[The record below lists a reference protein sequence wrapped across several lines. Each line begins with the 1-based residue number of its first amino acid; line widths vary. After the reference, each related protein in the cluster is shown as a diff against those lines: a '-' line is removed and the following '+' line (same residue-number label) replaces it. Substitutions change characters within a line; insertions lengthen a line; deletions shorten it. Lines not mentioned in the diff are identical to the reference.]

1 MEAPLFGQKAN
12 TEAYSV
18 EYLFCKDF
26 VVEDAA

>member
-1 MEAPLFGQKAN
+1 LFGQKAN

-26 VVEDAA
+26 VVEDAS